1 MHVHRAASEQVGQ
14 ARAVGQKAA
23 GYRNLSG
30 YEHSRYPIVGEKIDD
45 PPDAELVEGIVGHQE
60 RIGALPHHGS
70 EGVVEFIGT
79 AHRDGEQLYPQRL
92 YRHSQLGELGG
103 VGGIIWIPKKGH
115 TREGGNNL
123 LEELQPFS
131 SDLRPK
137 VGVPGDIASGPG
149 EARYQP
155 GPHWIANSHHDDG
168 GRRCRLLGREGR
180 WRTERRDE
188 VDGAMDQLDR
198 DPRQPIGQPTGV
210 AIVECD
216 VLAFQIAKIAQAV
229 PEGVPNGRVV
239 DDADTRDLRRLLRT
253 RCERPRGSGAKKR
266 NEVASPHSITS
277 SASASS
283 LSGTVRPSALAVVRL
298 TTRSNLVGCS
308 TGMSAGFAPRKI
320 LLTISAARRNKSVKS
335 AP

>member
-1 MHVHRAASEQVGQ
+1 MILPMLSWWKGSLVIKNASGRSLIMAA
-14 ARAVGQKAA
+14 KA
-23 GYRNLSG
+23 LSN
-30 YEHSRYPIVGEKIDD
+30 S
-45 PPDAELVEGIVGHQE
+45 
-60 RIGALPHHGS
+60 S
-70 EGVVEFIGT
+70 T

-92 YRHSQLGELGG
+92 YRHSQLGELGW

-115 TREGGNNL
+115 AREGGNNL

-131 SDLRPK
+131 SDLRAK
-137 VGVPGDIASGPG
+137 DGVPSDIASGPG

-168 GRRCRLLGREGR
+168 DRRCRLLGREGR
-180 WRTERRDE
+180 RRTERRDE

-239 DDADTRDLRRLLRT
+239 DDADTRDLRRLLRAG
-253 RCERPRGSGAKKR
+253 RERPRSRRAAEQRDELAPSCMSGK
-266 NEVASPHSITS
+266 EHCE
-277 SASASS
+277 
-283 LSGTVRPSALAVVRL
+283 G
-298 TTRSNLVGCS
+298 
-308 TGMSAGFAPRKI
+308 
-320 LLTISAARRNKSVKS
+320 
-335 AP
+335 